1 MKARNDLWI
10 WIDLEMTGLD
20 LSKCVI
26 VEIATVITD
35 KSLNIIAEGPDIVI
49 KRSKADMAK
58 MEEWPKKMHEKSGL
72 LSSIE
77 TSNIK
82 LKEAEKITLD
92 FISKYVEKN
101 SSPLCGNTIYQDR
114 MFLKKEMQKLE
125 EFLHYRNLDV
135 STLKELYKSWKGD
148 IGNLPVKKSN
158 HRAMTDIL
166 ESIDEMKWY
175 KENFLSF

>member
-1 MKARNDLWI
+1 
-10 WIDLEMTGLD
+10 
-20 LSKCVI
+20 
-26 VEIATVITD
+26 
-35 KSLNIIAEGPDIVI
+35 
-49 KRSKADMAK
+49 
-58 MEEWPKKMHEKSGL
+58 MHEKSGL

-166 ESIDEMKWY
+166 ESIDESPQLPY
-175 KENFLSF
+175 GYPTSILLSMVPPLWFRIMNPRVESFQN

>member
-1 MKARNDLWI
+1 MKTRNDLWV

-35 KSLNIIAEGPDIVI
+35 KSLDIIAKGPDIVI
-49 KRSKADMAK
+49 KRPKSDMAK
-58 MEEWPKKMHEKSGL
+58 IEEWPKKMHDKSGL
-72 LSSIE
+72 LKSIDN
-77 TSNIK
+77 SDIK

-92 FISKYVEKN
+92 FISKFVEKK

-114 MFLKKEMQKLE
+114 MFLKKEMPKLE
-125 EFLHYRNLDV
+125 EYLHYRNIDV
-135 STLKELYKSWKGD
+135 STLKELYKAWKGD
-148 IGNLPVKKSN
+148 TKNLPVKKSN

-175 KENFLSF
+175 KENFLTF

>member
-1 MKARNDLWI
+1 MKARNDLWV

-49 KRSKADMAK
+49 KRSKADMSII
-58 MEEWPKKMHEKSGL
+58 EEWPKKMHEKSGL
-72 LSSIE
+72 LDSIE

-82 LKEAEKITLD
+82 LKEAENITLD

-114 MFLKKEMQKLE
+114 MFLKKEMPKLE
-125 EFLHYRNLDV
+125 EYLHYRNLDV

-148 IGNLPVKKSN
+148 IENLPVKKSN

>member
-1 MKARNDLWI
+1 MKARNDLWV

-20 LSKCVI
+20 ISKCVI

-35 KSLNIIAEGPDIVI
+35 QSLDIIAEGPDIVI
-49 KRSKADMAK
+49 KRSRSDMAK
-58 MEEWPKKMHEKSGL
+58 IEEWPKKMHDKSGL
-72 LSSIE
+72 LKSIE
-77 TSNIK
+77 TSDVK
-82 LKEAEKITLD
+82 LKEAEEITLD

-114 MFLKKEMQKLE
+114 MFLKKEMPKLE
-125 EFLHYRNLDV
+125 EYLHYRNIDV
-135 STLKELYKSWKGD
+135 STLKELYKSWKGNAK
-148 IGNLPVKKSN
+148 NLPVKKSN

>member
-1 MKARNDLWI
+1 MKARNDLWV

-20 LSKCVI
+20 LSKCV
-26 VEIATVITD
+26 
-35 KSLNIIAEGPDIVI
+35 
-49 KRSKADMAK
+49 
-58 MEEWPKKMHEKSGL
+58 
-72 LSSIE
+72 
-77 TSNIK
+77 
-82 LKEAEKITLD
+82 TLD

>member
-1 MKARNDLWI
+1 MKARNDLWV

-49 KRSKADMAK
+49 KRSKTDMAK
-58 MEEWPKKMHEKSGL
+58 IEEWPKKMHETSGL

-101 SSPLCGNTIYQDR
+101 S
-114 MFLKKEMQKLE
+114 
-125 EFLHYRNLDV
+125 
-135 STLKELYKSWKGD
+135 
-148 IGNLPVKKSN
+148 
-158 HRAMTDIL
+158 
-166 ESIDEMKWY
+166 
-175 KENFLSF
+175 

>member
-1 MKARNDLWI
+1 MKARNDLWV

-20 LSKCVI
+20 LSECVI

-49 KRSKADMAK
+49 KRSKTDMAK
-58 MEEWPKKMHEKSGL
+58 IEEWPKKMHEKSGL

-82 LKEAEKITLD
+82 LKEAQKITLD

-114 MFLKKEMQKLE
+114 MFLKKEMPKLE
-125 EFLHYRNLDV
+125 EYLHYRNLDV

-148 IGNLPVKKSN
+148 IQNLPVKKSN
-158 HRAMTDIL
+158 HRAMKDIL